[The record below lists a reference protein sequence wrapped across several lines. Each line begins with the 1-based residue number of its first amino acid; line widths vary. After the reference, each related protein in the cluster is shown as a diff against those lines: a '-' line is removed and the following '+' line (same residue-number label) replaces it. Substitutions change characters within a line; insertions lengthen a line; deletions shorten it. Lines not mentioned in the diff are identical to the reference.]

1 MKNYG
6 VVRTDKMTGTK
17 DPAALVSVKYVKGKK
32 DTEIEN
38 GHVVMLDGLYEGSR
52 EVYKGS
58 DVAANTDL
66 SKVVLIASTETN
78 YETNF
83 DKRLNNLD
91 DFINEAGR
99 ISRGY
104 HFVPGNIFSVT
115 KACLDGDPKKDA
127 IVELAA
133 GTKLKAV
140 ASATAGST
148 TVGVIEA
155 VETAGRHTYYA
166 IRVGK

>member
-17 DPAALVSVKYVKGKK
+17 DPAAQVSVKYVNNKK
-32 DTEIEN
+32 DAEIEN

-58 DVAANTDL
+58 DVTAGTDL
-66 SKVVLIASTETN
+66 SKVVLIASVETN
-78 YETNF
+78 YEANF

-99 ISRGY
+99 TSRGF
-104 HFVPGNIFSVT
+104 HFVPGNVFSIT
-115 KACLDGDPKKDA
+115 KECLDGDPKQGA

-140 ASATAGST
+140 ASATPSST

-155 VETAGRHTYYA
+155 VEVAGRYTYYV